1 MCCSLAACS
10 PTRQNAV
17 NVLDIIMSATLE
29 IFREKGQ
36 TGRVVFL
43 AQDDRLA
50 RDLGILDRMLA
61 VTAPCQRLS
70 RRVER

>member
-1 MCCSLAACS
+1 MCYSLAACS

-17 NVLDIIMSATLE
+17 NVLDIIMSATQT
-29 IFREKGQ
+29 FREKLQ

-43 AQDDRLA
+43 AQDDGLA

-61 VTAPCQRLS
+61 VTALCQRLWTAN
-70 RRVER
+70 